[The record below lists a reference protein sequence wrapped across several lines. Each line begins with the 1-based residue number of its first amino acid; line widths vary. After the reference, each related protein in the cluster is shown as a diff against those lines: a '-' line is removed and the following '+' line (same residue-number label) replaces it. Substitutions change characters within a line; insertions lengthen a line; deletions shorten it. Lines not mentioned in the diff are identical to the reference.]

1 MEGLMKSKAC
11 AVVFSVALV
20 LVLTPQAYG
29 ETDLGLKGLGV
40 KVGFVLPE
48 DPIDNTFGFGAHAK
62 LGTITPGVALD
73 AFLDFWTKG
82 YEEHHLHYTAD
93 WSWTQ
98 IAVGALAKYVI
109 PTTGNVTPYV
119 GGGFALTYARSSWE
133 WEWAG
138 VREDDSCSDTNIGI
152 HLAGGAEMPL
162 SPTMDGF
169 AEAKYAL
176 DGADYFMITVGVIF
190 KMGG

>member
-1 MEGLMKSKAC
+1 MKSKAY
-11 AVVFSVALV
+11 AAALAIALA
-20 LVLTPQAYG
+20 LVLTPQVYA

-40 KVGFVLPE
+40 KAGFVLPE
-48 DPIDNTFGFGAHAK
+48 DPIDNAFGFGAHAK
-62 LGTITPGVALD
+62 LGTIMPSVGLD
-73 AFLDFWTKG
+73 AFVDFWTKG
-82 YEEHHLHYTAD
+82 YDEQHAYYLAD

-98 IAVGALAKYVI
+98 IAIGALAKYVI

-119 GGGFALTYARSSWE
+119 GAGFALTYARSSWE
-133 WEWAG
+133 WEWGG
-138 VREDDSCSDTNIGI
+138 VHEDDSCSDTNIGI

-176 DGADYFMITVGVIF
+176 DGADYFMIAVGVIF

>member
-1 MEGLMKSKAC
+1 MTLRSYAVLL
-11 AVVFSVALV
+11 AVVLTLALAP
-20 LVLTPQAYG
+20 TTGAQS
-29 ETDLGLKGLGV
+29 DLGLKGLGV
-40 KVGFVLPE
+40 KAGFVLPE
-48 DPIDNTFGFGAHAK
+48 DPIDNTFGLGAHAK

-82 YEEHHLHYTAD
+82 YEESHVYYSAD

-109 PTTGNVTPYV
+109 PTTGSVTPYV
-119 GGGFALTYARSSWE
+119 GGGFALTYARSSWKWE
-133 WEWAG
+133 WEG
-138 VREDDSCSDTNIGI
+138 VREDDSASDTNIGI
-152 HLAGGAEMPL
+152 HLVGGAEMPV
-162 SPTMDGF
+162 SPSIDGF